1 MLELEISEI
10 TSDTF
15 LTSAIKRGQRRLY
28 HLGSES
34 YKSLVFETTCVF
46 ALGSEVS

>member
-15 LTSAIKRGQRRLY
+15 LISAIKRSQRHPHY
-28 HLGSES
+28 LGPES
-34 YKSLVFETTCVF
+34 YRSLVFETAYILT
-46 ALGSEVS
+46 LGSEVS